1 MTGVST
7 NTLIDKTLKFKSSST
22 SKAWRKTSLSLFS
35 PPPPKKANHALP
47 KMSDSESE
55 TGVPLQEPLSPS
67 TTPEAGTSRPANK
80 RKRAASEEPA
90 LEALSDSDAA
100 PATAATTTQTE
111 SKRAAKKRKQKNKK
125 PKDVAREEAL
135 DVELG
140 VNHALKH
147 MDGQLL
153 ADHIAQRVK
162 KFEGEKLSGVEEDDL
177 KVPGQ
182 LFSFPALNA
191 VVDSGRERGDEDKMH
206 ITRTLARSRRR
217 SSSSRS
223 RRRRRRK

>member
-1 MTGVST
+1 
-7 NTLIDKTLKFKSSST
+7 
-22 SKAWRKTSLSLFS
+22 
-35 PPPPKKANHALP
+35 
-47 KMSDSESE
+47 MSDSESE
-55 TGVPLQEPLSPS
+55 TGIPLQEPLSPS

-90 LEALSDSDAA
+90 LEALSDSDADPTA
-100 PATAATTTQTE
+100 AATAATTQTE

-177 KVPGQ
+177 KVPG
-182 LFSFPALNA
+182 
-191 VVDSGRERGDEDKMH
+191 
-206 ITRTLARSRRR
+206 
-217 SSSSRS
+217 
-223 RRRRRRK
+223 